1 MRGLGKEKMLLGAP
15 GRRILTSR
23 PRTRTLIFFTLA
35 AITTYYLLFS
45 EPTPQLRVV
54 PYQPEVPHEAPVA
67 VDRGGRP
74 QSILAGAKNPDRAT
88 LDSYL
93 NIKIEDVGNWRD
105 PTDPEDPK
113 EVEPGHEFDG
123 KSREPGELGRLQ
135 HEKDLRRIWRYVYK
149 MTSK

>member
-1 MRGLGKEKMLLGAP
+1 MRGLGKEKMMLGPP
-15 GRRILTSR
+15 GRRMLTSR
-23 PRTRTLIFFTLA
+23 PRTRTLIFLVLA
-35 AITTYYLLFS
+35 AITTYYILFS
-45 EPTPQLRVV
+45 EPAPAPRVV
-54 PYQPEVPHEAPVA
+54 PHHPETHVEPPVP
-67 VDRGGRP
+67 GGRP
-74 QSILAGAKNPDRAT
+74 QTVLAGAKNPDRAV

-93 NIKIEDVGNWRD
+93 NIKIQDVGEWRD

-149 MTSK
+149 MTAK

>member
-1 MRGLGKEKMLLGAP
+1 MRGLGKEKMLGAP
-15 GRRILTSR
+15 GRRMLTSR
-23 PRTRTLIFFTLA
+23 PRTRTLIFLVLA

-45 EPTPQLRVV
+45 EPSPQLRVV
-54 PYQPEVPHEAPVA
+54 PYQPETPVDA
-67 VDRGGRP
+67 SSPSGGGRP
-74 QSILAGAKNPDRAT
+74 QTVLAGATNPDRAT

-93 NIKIEDVGNWRD
+93 NIKIEDVGDWRD